1 MPAHSGA
8 AGGRAT
14 DVASPPGSSHPDAV
28 PDSTRVCRAQRVRP
42 ARPSVGPPGEKLS
55 RGPRRRGSI
64 LRGRYCHRILRGR
77 YLAAQWPSL
86 GLAASTA
93 WARDGRPRRPP
104 SRLRRG
110 LQHKRRGPNVS
121 RPLPLAAGNGRGG
134 GQRRC
139 CSQRQLQRCIR
150 HALLAWPE
158 GRMHSYSV

>member
-1 MPAHSGA
+1 MWLVVRLTSYCTLS
-8 AGGRAT
+8 AGMLCEIQTKLRKRISPRIESQNACTLGSCRRRAT

-42 ARPSVGPPGEKLS
+42 ARPSVGPPGE
-55 RGPRRRGSI
+55 I
-64 LRGRYCHRILRGR
+64 
-77 YLAAQWPSL
+77 
-86 GLAASTA
+86 
-93 WARDGRPRRPP
+93 
-104 SRLRRG
+104 RRG